1 MVVAATLMLLLAA
14 CGNSLGS
21 VLGSAT
27 HKTVTQDGG
36 LVYTLMMRCPSTLP
50 QCDPGETQHEMS
62 VLRYRCQQGLG
73 VSDAVVSQQDVN
85 TITVELP
92 GFTDATRAT
101 ALLTTP
107 GALDFI
113 DTNGVQL
120 AKGATP
126 TLVIGATPAPG
137 QYTVLFSDAD
147 LDTSSVQA
155 EIDPQT
161 NQPVVAFAFRGSVKA
176 SFATYT
182 RDHIGQFL
190 TITLDGVVIESAT
203 IQSEIDGQAQITGIG
218 TMAQA
223 QNLAAELQSRALPVP
238 VTLVSERQV
247 KLS

>member
-1 MVVAATLMLLLAA
+1 MLLVALMLLLAA
-14 CGNSLGS
+14 CRNPLGS
-21 VLGSAT
+21 ALGSAT
-27 HKTVTQDGG
+27 HKTVAQDGG
-36 LVYTLMMRCPSTLP
+36 LVYTLTMRCPSTLP
-50 QCDPGETQHEMS
+50 QCDPGEAMHEMS
-62 VLRYRCQQGLG
+62 VLLYRCQQGLG
-73 VSDAVVSQQDVN
+73 VSDAVVTQQGAN
-85 TITVELP
+85 TIIVDLP

-120 AKGATP
+120 ALGATP

-147 LDTSSVQA
+147 LDTRSVQA

-161 NQPVVAFAFRGSVKA
+161 NQPVVAFAFSGSSKGQ
-176 SFATYT
+176 FATYT
-182 RDHIGQFL
+182 REHIGQFL
-190 TITLDGVVIESAT
+190 TITLDGVVIESAI
-203 IQSEIDGQAQITGIG
+203 IQSEIDGQGQITGIG